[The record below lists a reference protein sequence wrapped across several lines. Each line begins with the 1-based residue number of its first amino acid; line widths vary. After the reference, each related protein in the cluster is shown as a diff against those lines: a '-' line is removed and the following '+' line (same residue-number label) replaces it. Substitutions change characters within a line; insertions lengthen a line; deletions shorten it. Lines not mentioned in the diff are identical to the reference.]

1 MPFLANDHL
10 RVEIST
16 LGAELQSIY
25 NKHTRLEYLWNG
37 DPAYWAKRS
46 PVLFP
51 IVGELK
57 NGQYTYNGKTYQLSR
72 HGFARNQ
79 TFTVSDHGDHT
90 VTFSLT
96 HSPQTLEIYPFHFD
110 FSIQYTIDDNRVYV
124 VYEIQNTGNDTMCFS
139 VGGHPAFNVPV
150 TDKTDFEDYYIAF
163 SQVENAGR
171 YPLSAAGLTAAQP
184 VAMLH
189 NAEKLPLRRSL
200 FYEDAIVFKDLQS
213 ASITVESDKTDH
225 GFTVYFEDFPYLGLW
240 TKKDADFLCV
250 EPWCG
255 IADGVNAT
263 GDFTT
268 KEGIMAIAP
277 GEFFEKQWS
286 VEVF

>member
-10 RVEIST
+10 RVDIST

-25 NKHTRLEYLWNG
+25 NKHTKLEYLWNG

-51 IVGELK
+51 VVGELK
-57 NGQYTYNGKTYQLSR
+57 NGMYTYKGKAYRLGR
-72 HGFARNQ
+72 HGFAREKS
-79 TFTVSDHGDHT
+79 FTVTDHGDHT
-90 VTFSLT
+90 VTFTLT
-96 HSPQTLEIYPFHFD
+96 HSPETLEVYPFHFS

-124 VYEIQNTGNDTMCFS
+124 VYKIKNTGKENMHFS
-139 VGGHPAFNVPV
+139 VGGHPAFRVPL
-150 TDKTDFEDYYIAF
+150 TDNTKFEDYYIAF
-163 SQVENAGR
+163 SQVENTGR
-171 YPLSAAGLTAAQP
+171 YPLSAEGLIEAQP

-189 NAEKLPLRRSL
+189 DAETLPLRRSL
-200 FYEDAIVFKDLQS
+200 FYNDALVFKHLQS
-213 ASITVESDKTDH
+213 KSITVESDKTDH

-240 TKKDADFLCV
+240 TKKDADFLCI

-255 IADGVNAT
+255 IADTVNAT
-263 GDFTT
+263 GELTA
-268 KEGIMAIAP
+268 KEGINTIEP
-277 GEFFEKQWS
+277 GEEFERQWS